1 MAHQADPT
9 GDLFIDFADF
19 QNAAEAETISPGI
32 LQTSTAP
39 PKIGNRF
46 SSESVKILRNWFAAH
61 ERHPYPTIQDVQD
74 LQEQTSLNRQ
84 QVTNWFANARRRAKS
99 KKTNKDEKRS
109 QNESPPSAEYISVYF
124 LYRNVQDEIRLAAS

>member
-1 MAHQADPT
+1 MADPT
-9 GDLFIDFADF
+9 SDLFIDFGDF
-19 QNAAEAETISPGI
+19 QNAAEPETISPGI

-74 LQEQTSLNRQ
+74 LQEQTSHEL
-84 QVTNWFANARRRAKS
+84 VCECEEES
-99 KKTNKDEKRS
+99 KGS
-109 QNESPPSAEYISVYF
+109 F
-124 LYRNVQDEIRLAAS
+124 LAADIAHVSE

>member
-1 MAHQADPT
+1 MAQQADPT

-19 QNAAEAETISPGI
+19 QNAAEAETVSPGI

-61 ERHPYPTIQDVQD
+61 ERHPYPTIQDIQD

-84 QVTNWFANARRRAKS
+84 QVTNWFANARRRAKVHLS
-99 KKTNKDEKRS
+99 RPT
-109 QNESPPSAEYISVYF
+109 SPMF
-124 LYRNVQDEIRLAAS
+124 RNDDSGNSSGPHTPIE